1 MGSSMD
7 DLRPFREHLEGTI
20 SRGRS
25 MGDNGSAEEK
35 SLSGDPWGQLGDDM
49 LVYILARL
57 PLSPL
62 KACKQVCKRWQAV
75 TNSPEFDILHKQLGE
90 QQPRLVCYRTNH
102 LVRSKS
108 QAFAYDE
115 ESRTWVT
122 LPPMQFPSH
131 NHGSLAGASGL
142 VYAIAGPGDNKLTYK
157 LTRSPSSPSSFLET
171 WCKTPVMGFA
181 RHAPVVSVALGTG
194 RTGSGHKVVVA
205 GGVPDYEPDHMAVEV
220 FDSETGA
227 WEVYDPLP
235 DEFSGSSSRL
245 WMSGVVCDNKLY
257 MSLIHSWTIYV
268 LDFST
273 RKWAPVRLQRPRGLI
288 YHHIMAIGG
297 TLVVAGL
304 CEQSGGKA
312 VNVWKLNSQTHS
324 LIQVGSM
331 SGEVFA
337 SLGFSLNFLV
347 NENLLFVFRAY
358 IKDGARVVGVV
369 SLEDCTTEWRV
380 LPSVSSLGYR
390 FDTMVTFCTNINIS
404 P

>member
-1 MGSSMD
+1 MT
-7 DLRPFREHLEGTI
+7 PFAASGTI

-220 FDSETGA
+220 FDSETGKCIA
-227 WEVYDPLP
+227 FPHKLTYQLVFSTSGLLTKESA
-235 DEFSGSSSRL
+235 EFCSRFN
-245 WMSGVVCDNKLY
+245 SDFVI
-257 MSLIHSWTIYV
+257 SARIYV
-268 LDFST
+268 DIAIRRPTFMSSADNFFPAAISH
-273 RKWAPVRLQRPRGLI
+273 RKLI
-288 YHHIMAIGG
+288 I
-297 TLVVAGL
+297 
-304 CEQSGGKA
+304 S
-312 VNVWKLNSQTHS
+312 S
-324 LIQVGSM
+324 L
-331 SGEVFA
+331 
-337 SLGFSLNFLV
+337 LY
-347 NENLLFVFRAY
+347 LFV
-358 IKDGARVVGVV
+358 V
-369 SLEDCTTEWRV
+369 ETTSFVCERPSWR
-380 LPSVSSLGYR
+380 LTS
-390 FDTMVTFCTNINIS
+390 
-404 P
+404 